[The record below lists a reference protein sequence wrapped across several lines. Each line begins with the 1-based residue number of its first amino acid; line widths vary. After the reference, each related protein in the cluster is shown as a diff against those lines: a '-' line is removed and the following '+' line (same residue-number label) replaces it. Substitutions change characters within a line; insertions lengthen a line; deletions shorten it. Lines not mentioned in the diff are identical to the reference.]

1 MCKRGKLRVKK
12 VCAQLTNPHDHLPHQ
27 LGLILKKKLSPP
39 CWPPCRPHY
48 RSPRPPLCWPQ
59 CRLDALW
66 GVRDAAWEWK
76 SESITDGRT
85 NLRTGML
92 YLISWNPLLVKI
104 IAPKK
109 WLILHSANQSSAK
122 KRWLVHFTCGDVYV
136 LKRSSGGRVCLI
148 IKFSLIIF
156 DRSILSPS
164 FSSLLEETL
173 TACSKIE

>member
-1 MCKRGKLRVKK
+1 MLATMSATLSVTSSTFMLATMSSWCFVRGQRRCLRMEIRKY
-12 VCAQLTNPHDHLPHQ
+12 H
-27 LGLILKKKLSPP
+27 G
-39 CWPPCRPHY
+39 R
-48 RSPRPPLCWPQ
+48 
-59 CRLDALW
+59 
-66 GVRDAAWEWK
+66 
-76 SESITDGRT
+76 TDGRT

-122 KRWLVHFTCGDVYV
+122 KRWLVHFTCDDVYV